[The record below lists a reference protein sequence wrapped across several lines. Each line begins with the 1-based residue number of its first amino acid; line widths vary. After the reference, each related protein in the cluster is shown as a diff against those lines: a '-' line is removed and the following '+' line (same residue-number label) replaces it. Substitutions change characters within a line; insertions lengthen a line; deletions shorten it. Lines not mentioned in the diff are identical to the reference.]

1 MLQIFLK
8 RSHESFTDFL
18 HPLVP
23 YLLSESL
30 SNGTLSLQ
38 FYTINTQGESIS
50 MAQTV
55 KGQQEPPQKQYRP
68 GQRQQERMQR
78 QERRK
83 RRQRIWGASIAASVL
98 IILSVVGI
106 LEYQRYNAD
115 RAAAQLA
122 STNAT
127 ATKVATIH
135 AKATATQLAF
145 ANATAT
151 YLANIQAT
159 ATAKCLVGLHSTPTP
174 TAGPANP
181 PVLSGTTVKLPD
193 GLQYIDV
200 QIGCGPAAQSG
211 SSVSVQYTGWLQ
223 KTGKKFDS
231 SWDHKAQAFTLAL
244 GQGKVIKGFDEGLIG
259 MKQGG
264 SRRIIIPAAL
274 GYGTAGSPPTIPP
287 NSVLIFDVTMGSV
300 TN

>member
-1 MLQIFLK
+1 
-8 RSHESFTDFL
+8 
-18 HPLVP
+18 
-23 YLLSESL
+23 
-30 SNGTLSLQ
+30 
-38 FYTINTQGESIS
+38 

-55 KGQQEPPQKQYRP
+55 KGQKEPPQKQYRP

-78 QERRK
+78 QARRK

-127 ATKVATIH
+127 ATTIARVH
-135 AKATATQLAF
+135 ASATAEQLASC
-145 ANATAT
+145 
-151 YLANIQAT
+151 LAALKT
-159 ATAKCLVGLHSTPTP
+159 TPTP
-174 TAGPANP
+174 TAGPAKP
-181 PVLSGTTVKLPD
+181 PTISGTPVTLPD
-193 GLQYIDV
+193 GLQYIDMQV
-200 QIGCGPAAQSG
+200 GCGPAAQSG
-211 SSVSVQYTGWLQ
+211 SNVSVQYTGWLQ

-231 SWDHKAQAFTLAL
+231 SWDRNAQAFTVVL
-244 GQGKVIKGFDEGLIG
+244 GQGKVIKGWDEGVIG

-264 SRRIIIPAAL
+264 ERRLIIPAAL
-274 GYGTAGSPPTIPP
+274 AYGTAGSPPTIPP

>member
-1 MLQIFLK
+1 
-8 RSHESFTDFL
+8 
-18 HPLVP
+18 
-23 YLLSESL
+23 
-30 SNGTLSLQ
+30 
-38 FYTINTQGESIS
+38 

-55 KGQQEPPQKQYRP
+55 KGQKEPPQNQYRP

-78 QERRK
+78 QARRI

-127 ATKVATIH
+127 ATKVAAIH
-135 AKATATQLAF
+135 ANATATQLAI

-151 YLANIQAT
+151 KIASVHAT
-159 ATAKCLVGLHSTPTP
+159 ATAEQLAACLVTLKTTPTP
-174 TAGPANP
+174 TSGPANP
-181 PVLSGTTVKLPD
+181 PTLSGTPVTLPD

-200 QIGCGPAAQSG
+200 QVGCGPAAQSG
-211 SSVSVQYTGWLQ
+211 SNVSVQYTGWLQ

-231 SWDHKAQAFTLAL
+231 SWDRKAQAFTLAL

-274 GYGTAGSPPTIPP
+274 AYGAAGSPPTIPP

-300 TN
+300 Q

>member
-1 MLQIFLK
+1 
-8 RSHESFTDFL
+8 
-18 HPLVP
+18 
-23 YLLSESL
+23 
-30 SNGTLSLQ
+30 
-38 FYTINTQGESIS
+38 

-78 QERRK
+78 QARRK
-83 RRQRIWGASIAASVL
+83 RRQRIWGASLAASVI

-122 STNAT
+122 SAHAT
-127 ATKVATIH
+127 ATKIASVH
-135 AKATATQLAF
+135 ASATAEQLASC
-145 ANATAT
+145 
-151 YLANIQAT
+151 LAALKT
-159 ATAKCLVGLHSTPTP
+159 TPTP
-174 TAGPANP
+174 TVGPAKP
-181 PVLSGTTVKLPD
+181 PTVSGTPVTLPG
-193 GLQYIDV
+193 GLQYIDMQV
-200 QIGCGPAAQSG
+200 GCGPAAQSG
-211 SSVSVQYTGWLQ
+211 SNVSVQYTGWLQ

-231 SWDHKAQAFTLAL
+231 SWDRNAQAFTVVL
-244 GQGKVIKGFDEGLIG
+244 GQGKVIKGWDEGVVG

-264 SRRIIIPAAL
+264 ERRLIIPAAL
-274 GYGTAGSPPTIPP
+274 AYGTAGSPPTIPP

>member
-1 MLQIFLK
+1 M
-8 RSHESFTDFL
+8 T
-18 HPLVP
+18 
-23 YLLSESL
+23 
-30 SNGTLSLQ
+30 
-38 FYTINTQGESIS
+38 
-50 MAQTV
+50 QTV

-68 GQRQQERMQR
+68 GQRQQERLQR
-78 QERRK
+78 QARRK

-98 IILSVVGI
+98 IILSIVGI

-127 ATKVATIH
+127 ATKIASVH
-135 AKATATQLAF
+135 
-145 ANATAT
+145 
-151 YLANIQAT
+151 AT
-159 ATAKCLVGLHSTPTP
+159 ATAAQLASCLAALKNTPTP
-174 TAGPANP
+174 TAGPAKP
-181 PVLSGTTVKLPD
+181 PTVSGTPVKLPD

-200 QIGCGPAAQSG
+200 QVGCGPAAKSG
-211 SSVSVQYTGWLQ
+211 SNVSAQYTGWLQ

-231 SWDHKAQAFTLAL
+231 SWDHNAQAFTLVL
-244 GQGKVIKGFDEGLIG
+244 GQGKVIKGFDEGLVG

-274 GYGTAGSPPTIPP
+274 AYGKTGSPPVIPP

-300 TN
+300 TG

>member
-1 MLQIFLK
+1 MLQVLSK
-8 RSHESFTDFL
+8 NLLLSFTNFL
-18 HPLVP
+18 HPLVL
-23 YLLSESL
+23 YLLSESP

-38 FYTINTQGESIS
+38 FYTINTQGESIP

-55 KGQQEPPQKQYRP
+55 KGQKEPPQKQSRP

-78 QERRK
+78 LERRK

-122 STNAT
+122 SENAT
-127 ATKVATIH
+127 ATKIASVH
-135 AKATATQLAF
+135 
-145 ANATAT
+145 
-151 YLANIQAT
+151 AT
-159 ATAKCLVGLHSTPTP
+159 ATAAQLASCLAALKTTPTP
-174 TAGPANP
+174 TAGPVKP
-181 PVLSGTTVKLPD
+181 PTLSGTPVTLPD

-200 QIGCGPAAQSG
+200 QVGCGPAAKSG
-211 SSVSVQYTGWLQ
+211 SNVSAQYTGWIQ

-231 SWDHKAQAFTLAL
+231 SWDRKAQAFTLVL
-244 GQGKVIKGFDEGLIG
+244 GQGKVIKGWDEGLIG

-264 SRRIIIPAAL
+264 ERRLIIPASLA
-274 GYGTAGSPPTIPP
+274 YGAAGSPPTIPP
-287 NSVLIFDVTMGSV
+287 NSVLIFDVTMSSV